1 MEIIKRIKKFIV
13 RLFVL
18 VRKKNRQLEARL
30 DEVQPHPVAGVLII
44 IVGAVIALAGV
55 AMLVL
60 PGPGTLVLALGIA
73 AIIVGTK
80 TMRGSYGPHRVER
93 ERAKKHERL
102 ARMRARHAAKKG
114 QRQAAAPAASST
126 VVVPAE
132 RR

>member
-1 MEIIKRIKKFIV
+1 MDIITRIKKFVI

-18 VRKKNRQLEARL
+18 VRKKNRQLESRL

-44 IVGAVIALAGV
+44 IVGVFIALAGA

-73 AIIVGTK
+73 AIIVGAK
-80 TMRGSYGPHRVER
+80 TMKGSYGPHRVEH
-93 ERAKKHERL
+93 ERAKKRERL
-102 ARMRARHAAKKG
+102 ARMRARRAAKRR
-114 QRQAAAPAASST
+114 QREAAKAPTTA
-126 VVVPAE
+126 VVPSQ

>member
-1 MEIIKRIKKFIV
+1 MDIVKRIKKFVI

-44 IVGAVIALAGV
+44 IVGVLIALAGA

-73 AIIVGTK
+73 AIIVGIK
-80 TMRGSYGPHRVER
+80 TMKGSYGPHRVER
-93 ERAKKHERL
+93 ERAQKRERL
-102 ARMRARHAAKKG
+102 MRMRAKRAAKAQ
-114 QRQAAAPAASST
+114 QRQSRKAPAT
-126 VVVPAE
+126 VVVPSQ

>member
-1 MEIIKRIKKFIV
+1 MDIVKRIKKFVI

-44 IVGAVIALAGV
+44 IVGVLIALAGA

-80 TMRGSYGPHRVER
+80 TMKGSYGPHRMER
-93 ERAKKHERL
+93 ERAQKRERL
-102 ARMRARHAAKKG
+102 VRMRAKRAAKARE
-114 QRQAAAPAASST
+114 RQSRKAPAT
-126 VVVPAE
+126 VVVPSQ